1 MQNVLSS
8 PSGMKLDFSGR
19 KARKITNMW
28 TSNNQWVKEGITRDN
43 RAYLET
49 NENKNTAYQNL

>member
-28 TSNNQWVKEGITRDN
+28 MSNNQWIKEGITRDN
-43 RAYLET
+43 RAHLET
-49 NENKNTAYQNL
+49 NENRNTAY

>member
-8 PSGMKLDFSGR
+8 PGGMKLDFSGR

-28 TSNNQWVKEGITRDN
+28 MSNNQWIKEGITRDN
-43 RAYLET
+43 RAHLET
-49 NENKNTAYQNL
+49 NENRNTAY